1 LPTSKISNRKSQIE
15 KRNAKVENRDE
26 EVEPRDKDQ
35 RSVVKNQRN
44 IMSKTDVT
52 DPLITQAER
61 VLRQVYLPRIMSCL
75 EQLSPQQIW
84 WRPNEVSNSV
94 GNMVLHLAGNVRQWI
109 ISGLGGATD
118 VRQRDLE
125 FSERGPV
132 PRRVLVS
139 RLRKTV
145 EEACRVL
152 GQLSPEDLVRVHTIQ
167 KFHVT
172 GMEAAF
178 HVAEHFSHH
187 AGQVILLTKMLTGRD
202 LKFTRLPGEKRRKS
216 RNLPAL

>member
-1 LPTSKISNRKSQIE
+1 M
-15 KRNAKVENRDE
+15 AKTRMTN
-26 EVEPRDKDQ
+26 
-35 RSVVKNQRN
+35 
-44 IMSKTDVT
+44 
-52 DPLITQAER
+52 PLITQTEH
-61 VLRQVYLPRIMSCL
+61 VLRQVYLPRIVSCL
-75 EQLSPQQIW
+75 EQLSPNQIW
-84 WRPNEVSNSV
+84 WRANTASNSV
-94 GNMVLHLAGNVRQWI
+94 GNLVLHLTGNVRQWI

-118 VRQRDLE
+118 VRRRNLE
-125 FSERGPV
+125 FTERGPL

-145 EEACRVL
+145 GEACRVL
-152 GQLSPEDLVRVHTIQ
+152 SRLSAEDLTRVHTIQ

-187 AGQVILLTKMLTGRD
+187 AGQIIQLTKMLTGSD
-202 LKFTRLPGEKRRKS
+202 LKFTHLAGEKKEKS